1 VGGYVVWLTGLC
13 GAGKTTI
20 CSGIQARAGREFGS
34 RAVALDGEA
43 LRRGV
48 CSDLGFS
55 PGDRREHL
63 RRVSHLGA
71 LLADANLAVTV
82 ALISPYHADRER
94 ARSIIGAARFRL
106 VWVKAP
112 LSLCEERDTQG
123 LYRRARRGEIA
134 DFTGVSAPYEE
145 PDDADLVV
153 DTAKLSAEESVAMVW
168 DYIHRQGLGL
178 MMDGAG
184 I

>member
-1 VGGYVVWLTGLC
+1 LWLTGLC

-20 CSGIQARAGREFGS
+20 CAGIQARANREFAS

-55 PGDRREHL
+55 PEDRREHL
-63 RRVSHLGA
+63 RRVAHLGA

-82 ALISPYHADRER
+82 ALISPYRADRER
-94 ARSIIGAARFRL
+94 ARSIIGASRFRL

-112 LSLCEERDTQG
+112 LSVCEERDTQG

-145 PDDADLVV
+145 PDDADLIV
-153 DTAKLSAEESVAMVW
+153 DTAALDVDKSVELVW
-168 DYIHRQGLGL
+168 DYIHRAGLGL